1 MYGRASALLQ
11 RIIPPQRMI
20 KTQLAAASAIGA
32 VLAGA
37 SLTGVLQNVWRADS
51 TLSKQ
56 QRGAIQD
63 LSYGVLRFY
72 GQLEA
77 ILGRLLKKPLRDRS
91 LHHLLLVC
99 LYQLQYSKASP
110 HTVVDQ
116 AVSAS
121 HALVHGKG
129 MQGLVNAVLRN
140 FIRQRESLLKQA
152 AEEEVG
158 RYSHPQWWIDK
169 LRRQYPQKFQAI
181 LEADNKRPPMTLRVN
196 QRRIGVQAYRDL
208 LMEKALQAEL
218 IGLGALQLN
227 QPVMVDNL
235 PGFSEGWVTVQDAGA
250 QLAAPFLDV
259 HDGMRVLD
267 ACAAPGGKSTHLLE
281 LADVSLTILDNDPAR
296 LAQVQQNLERLN
308 MTAERLLCGDAAN
321 PDAWWDGRLYDRI
334 LADVP
339 CSASGVVC
347 RHPDIKWLRRESDL
361 GKFSASQQAIL
372 NALWKIL
379 SRGGKLLYVTCSI
392 FAEENAMQIERFLKH
407 HPDACSLPLSGTA
420 MADGQLL
427 PDTQHDGFFYT
438 LLHKT

>member
-1 MYGRASALLQ
+1 
-11 RIIPPQRMI
+11 MI
-20 KTQLAAASAIGA
+20 KTQLAAAAA
-32 VLAGA
+32 VTKVLAGA
-37 SLTGVLQNVWRADS
+37 SLTGVLQEVWRTDP

-56 QRGAIQD
+56 QKGAIQD

-72 GQLEA
+72 AQLEA
-77 ILGRLLKKPLRDRS
+77 ILGFLLKKSLRDKC
-91 LHHLLLVC
+91 LHHLLLVS
-99 LYQLQYSKASP
+99 LYQLQHSKTLS

-121 HALVHGKG
+121 RSLVHGKG
-129 MQGLVNAVLRN
+129 MQGLVNAVLRS

-158 RYSHPQWWIDK
+158 RYSYPQWWINK
-169 LRRQYPQKFQAI
+169 LRGQYPQNFQAI
-181 LEADNKRPPMTLRVN
+181 LEAGNKRPPMTLRVN
-196 QRRIGVQAYRDL
+196 RRKISMEAYRKL
-208 LMEKALQAEL
+208 LVEKAMQAEL
-218 IGLGALQLN
+218 LWSGAIQLT
-227 QPVMVDNL
+227 QPVMVESL

-281 LADVSLTILDNDPAR
+281 LADVSLTLLDHDSVR
-296 LAQVQQNLERLN
+296 LAQVQQNLKRLHMTVERLG
-308 MTAERLLCGDAAN
+308 CGDASN
-321 PDAWWDGRLYDRI
+321 PDKWWDGQPFDRI

-347 RHPDIKWLRRESDL
+347 RHPDIKWLRRERDL
-361 GKFSASQQAIL
+361 VKFAASQQAIL

-379 SRGGKLLYVTCSI
+379 GKNGKLLYVTCSI
-392 FAEENAMQIERFLKH
+392 FAEENAMQIEKFLKH
-407 HPDACSLPLSGTA
+407 HPDACPLPLLGAA
-420 MADGQLL
+420 MIDGQLL

-438 LLHKT
+438 LLHKI

>member
-1 MYGRASALLQ
+1 
-11 RIIPPQRMI
+11 MI
-20 KTQLAAASAIGA
+20 KTQLVAASVISK

-37 SLTGVLQNVWRADS
+37 SLTGVLQEVWRVDP
-51 TLSKQ
+51 TLSRQ
-56 QRGAIQD
+56 QRGAVQD

-77 ILGRLLKKPLRDRS
+77 ILGLLLKKSLSDKS
-91 LHHLLLVC
+91 LHHLLLVS
-99 LYQLQYSKASP
+99 LYQLQYSKALP

-121 HALVHGKG
+121 RSLVHGKG

-140 FIRQRESLLKQA
+140 FIRQRDSLLKKA
-152 AEEEVG
+152 AENEVG

-169 LRRQYPQKFQAI
+169 LRWQYPQNFQAI

-196 QRRIGVQAYRDL
+196 QRKTSVETYRKL
-208 LMEKALQAEL
+208 LAEKTMHTEL
-218 IGLGALQLN
+218 LDSGALQLS
-227 QPVMVDNL
+227 QPVMVESL
-235 PGFSEGWVTVQDAGA
+235 PGFAEGLVTVQDAGA
-250 QLAAPFLDV
+250 QFAAAFLDV

-281 LADVSLTILDNDPAR
+281 LADISLTVLDNDSAR
-296 LAQVQQNLERLN
+296 LAQVQQNLARLN
-308 MTAERLLCGDAAN
+308 VTAERLLCGDASH
-321 PDAWWDGRLYDRI
+321 PDEWWDGQSYDRI

-361 GKFSASQQAIL
+361 VKFAASQQAIL

-379 SRGGKLLYVTCSI
+379 SRNGKLLYVTCSI
-392 FAEENAMQIERFLKH
+392 FAEENTMQIEKFLKH
-407 HPDACSLPLSGTA
+407 HPDACPLPLSGAA
-420 MADGQLL
+420 MVDGQLL

-438 LLHKT
+438 LLQKN

>member
-1 MYGRASALLQ
+1 
-11 RIIPPQRMI
+11 MI
-20 KTQLAAASAIGA
+20 KTQLAAAAA
-32 VLAGA
+32 VTKVLAGA
-37 SLTGVLQNVWRADS
+37 SLTGVLQEVWRTDP

-56 QRGAIQD
+56 QKGAIQD

-72 GQLEA
+72 AQLEA
-77 ILGRLLKKPLRDRS
+77 ILGFLLKKSLRDKC
-91 LHHLLLVC
+91 LHHLLLVS
-99 LYQLQYSKASP
+99 LYQLQHSKTLS

-121 HALVHGKG
+121 RSLVHGKG
-129 MQGLVNAVLRN
+129 MQGLVNAVLRS

-158 RYSHPQWWIDK
+158 RYSYPQWWINK
-169 LRRQYPQKFQAI
+169 LRGQYPQNFQAI
-181 LEADNKRPPMTLRVN
+181 LEAGNKRPPMTLRVN
-196 QRRIGVQAYRDL
+196 RRKISMEAYRKL
-208 LMEKALQAEL
+208 LVEKAMQAEL
-218 IGLGALQLN
+218 LWSGAIQLT
-227 QPVMVDNL
+227 QPVMVESL

-281 LADVSLTILDNDPAR
+281 LADVSLTLLDHDSVR
-296 LAQVQQNLERLN
+296 LAQVQQNLKRLH
-308 MTAERLLCGDAAN
+308 MTAERLVCGDASN
-321 PDAWWDGRLYDRI
+321 PDEWWDGQPFDRI

-347 RHPDIKWLRRESDL
+347 RHPDIKWLRRERDL
-361 GKFSASQQAIL
+361 VKFAASQQAIL

-379 SRGGKLLYVTCSI
+379 GKNGKLLYVTCSI
-392 FAEENAMQIERFLKH
+392 FAEENAMQIEKFLKH
-407 HPDACSLPLSGTA
+407 HPDACPLPLLGAA
-420 MADGQLL
+420 MIDGQLL

-438 LLHKT
+438 LLHKI